1 MSGTMQSIWIM
12 GAVGLVV
19 GFCAGALFAYWD
31 SDRRQKLERKSRQE
45 IAAMVKSARDQNKQR
60 RVAP

>member
-31 SDRRQKLERKSRQE
+31 SDRRHARERKERQE
-45 IAAMVKSARDQNKQR
+45 IANMVKSARDQNKQR